1 MNHKGYHHL
10 TWADR
15 LTIEKM
21 LKAGCSKPQ
30 IAKALGVC
38 RTTIYYELKRGSCTQ
53 ITSDYEYVDVYS
65 PEIAERKY
73 RENLSAKGGELKI
86 GHDKAFAA
94 YLEEKIVD
102 EHYSPGAALAAAEEE
117 NCFSTKICISTLYNY
132 IYGGEVFLRLK
143 PMHLHEKGRR
153 RYLEKTVQAAARAPQ
168 GESIERRS
176 PEILKRNTF
185 GHWEMDSVLGVQ
197 GSKRALVVLT
207 ERKTRMG
214 VIMPVPDHTAQ
225 SVVNALNRLEKEAG
239 DKFYR
244 IFKSI
249 TVDNGCEFA
258 DNDGIEFAYH
268 HRRKK
273 RTKLYYCHPY
283 SPHERGS
290 NENMNRIIRRF
301 FPKGTNFDKV
311 QLCDIKAAEDWM
323 NDYPRRL
330 LGWKSARFRF
340 NEELRQIGIF
350 STSDLSAA
358 SA

>member
-10 TWADR
+10 TWTDR

-21 LKAGCSKPQ
+21 LKAGCSKQQ

-53 ITSDYEYVDVYS
+53 ITSNFEFVEVYS
-65 PEIAERKY
+65 PETAERKY

-86 GHDKAFAA
+86 GHDKAFAD

-102 EHYSPGAALAAAEEE
+102 EHYSPGAALAAADEE
-117 NCFSTKICISTLYNY
+117 NRFSTKICISTLYNY
-132 IYGGEVFLRLK
+132 IYGGEVFFRLK
-143 PMHLHEKGRR
+143 PKHLHEKGRR
-153 RYLEKTVQAAARAPQ
+153 RYLEKKAQAVARAPQ
-168 GESIERRS
+168 GESIERRP
-176 PEILKRNTF
+176 PEILRRKTF

-214 VIMPVPDHTAQ
+214 VVMPVPDHTAQ

-239 DKFYR
+239 DKFNR

-258 DNDGIEFAYH
+258 DSEGIEKTC
-268 HRRKK
+268 RRRRK

-283 SPHERGS
+283 APHERGS

-301 FPKGTNFDKV
+301 FPKGTNFDDV
-311 QLCDIKAAEDWM
+311 LLSDIKTAEDWI
-323 NDYPRRL
+323 NDYPRRI
-330 LGWKSARFRF
+330 LGWKSARYRF
-340 NEELRQIGIF
+340 TEELRKIGIF
-350 STSDLSAA
+350 STSELSAA